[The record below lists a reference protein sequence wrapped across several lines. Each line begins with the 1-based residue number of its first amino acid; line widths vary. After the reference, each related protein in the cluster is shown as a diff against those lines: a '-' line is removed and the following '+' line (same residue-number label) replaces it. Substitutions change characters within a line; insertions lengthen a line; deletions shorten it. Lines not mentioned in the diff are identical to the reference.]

1 MKGYIKASKIK
12 LILRSLDLQDYYTYS
27 LRDPLHRTVNQSCCI
42 HCYFS
47 QERVIC
53 KLTED
58 PLLLWEMEEELR
70 REVAIKR
77 STCNDNQLQS
87 MNEETDDIN
96 IPFSNVLRYN

>member
-47 QERVIC
+47 QERASR
-53 KLTED
+53 KLTKD

-70 REVAIKR
+70 HEVAIKR
-77 STCNDNQLQS
+77 STCQLQS

-96 IPFSNVLRYN
+96 IPFFNVLRYN